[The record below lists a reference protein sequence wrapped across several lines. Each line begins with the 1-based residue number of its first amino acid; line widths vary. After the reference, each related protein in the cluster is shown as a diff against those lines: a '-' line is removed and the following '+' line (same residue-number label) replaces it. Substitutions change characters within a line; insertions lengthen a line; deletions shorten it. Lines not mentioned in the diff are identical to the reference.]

1 MPEKRPEND
10 GKGEDMADGKYE
22 RLERKTIRE
31 GRVIRDCIDTVSLPD
46 GRTAPWDCIVT
57 KGAAA
62 VVAIDENG
70 KILLVRQWRDPRG
83 DETLELPSGSRQSE
97 EEPTEVTA
105 ARELKEETGYTAGSL
120 RKLLAVRTTPAFS
133 NELIDIYVA
142 EDLAAG
148 AQHLDPDEELKVL
161 RVMPEE
167 ARCMVFDGRIQD
179 GKTIAGILGYLE
191 QRR

>member
-1 MPEKRPEND
+1 M
-10 GKGEDMADGKYE
+10 
-22 RLERKTIRE
+22 
-31 GRVIRDCIDTVSLPD
+31 
-46 GRTAPWDCIVT
+46 
-57 KGAAA
+57 
-62 VVAIDENG
+62 
-70 KILLVRQWRDPRG
+70 
-83 DETLELPSGSRQSE
+83 
-97 EEPTEVTA
+97 TA

-167 ARCMVFDGRIQD
+167 ARRMVFDGRIQD